1 MTITV
6 TCYSWEPSS
15 GDHLFSCGAIS
26 RPPHNPSFPRFED
39 QSHPE
44 GVRTQLG
51 RTRFNGSR
59 YRTLPWGAGIDNVRR
74 MKKAPRR
81 REEIK
86 KKKAQHT
93 KAQSSM
99 TRTSSDLAGLLISIG
114 KIVQR
119 EESGQSK
126 DFEEG
131 KWCSSHAC
139 MTATCEQSQPKQGE
153 GKDQASD
160 TYNWLSCTWKLDF
173 SLADSSGVELTS
185 MTSQSILPEVRR

>member
-1 MTITV
+1 
-6 TCYSWEPSS
+6 
-15 GDHLFSCGAIS
+15 
-26 RPPHNPSFPRFED
+26 
-39 QSHPE
+39 
-44 GVRTQLG
+44 
-51 RTRFNGSR
+51 
-59 YRTLPWGAGIDNVRR
+59 

-131 KWCSSHAC
+131 K
-139 MTATCEQSQPKQGE
+139 
-153 GKDQASD
+153 
-160 TYNWLSCTWKLDF
+160 
-173 SLADSSGVELTS
+173 
-185 MTSQSILPEVRR
+185 